1 MKSVSRT
8 PFVLALVLVVA
19 FLAAGCAA
27 RQATAPDRA
36 TPSGT
41 VEMFKMKAR
50 YGDRTGEWD
59 ILSPDFKARLSQQV
73 GRTIDVADYTQARD
87 MYRGDPQVK
96 LAEKM
101 LQTAIATNVRQV
113 GPDRA
118 RVAIQTSGGP
128 FAKSGEI
135 GMVRLQTWK
144 LQPVGGAQ
152 AYSGFVGDPMLAATK
167 QADGS
172 FVVTSGGNTIATVP
186 ANQVADYKVESYW
199 YVDDLGGMEQQF
211 LQIGSVNSQRPVGGV
226 L

>member
-1 MKSVSRT
+1 MQSSAR
-8 PFVLALVLVVA
+8 LLVLILAVG
-19 FLAAGCAA
+19 FLGIGCAA
-27 RQATAPDRA
+27 RQATAPTRA

-50 YGDRTGEWD
+50 YGDRSGEWD
-59 ILSPDFKARLSQQV
+59 ILSPDFKARISQQA
-73 GRTIDVADYTQARD
+73 GRTVDVADYTHARD
-87 MYRGDPQVK
+87 MYRGNPQVQM
-96 LAEKM
+96 AEKM

-118 RVAIQTSGGP
+118 RLVIQTSGGP

-144 LQPVGGAQ
+144 LQPVGGGQ

-172 FVVTSGGNTIATVP
+172 FVISSNGNTIATVP
-186 ANQVADYKVESYW
+186 ANQVADYRVESNW

-211 LQIGSVNSQRPVGGV
+211 LVQ
-226 L
+226 

>member
-1 MKSVSRT
+1 MNPRT
-8 PFVLALVLVVA
+8 NLLFVLVVA
-19 FLAAGCAA
+19 LLAGGCSA
-27 RQATAPDRA
+27 RQATAPSRA

-41 VEMFKMKAR
+41 VEMFKLKAR
-50 YGDRTGEWD
+50 YGDRSGEWD
-59 ILSPDFKARLSQQV
+59 ILSPGFKERLSQQA
-73 GRTIDVADYTQARD
+73 GRTVDVADYTQARN
-87 MYRGDPQVK
+87 MYRGDTKVQ

-101 LQTAIATNVRQV
+101 LQTAIATSVRQV

-144 LQPVGGAQ
+144 LQPAGGTQ
-152 AYSGFVGDPMLAATK
+152 TYSGFVGDPMLAATK

-172 FVVTSGGNTIATVP
+172 FIVTSGGRVVATIP
-186 ANQVADYKVESYW
+186 ANQVASYRTEAYW

-211 LQIGSVNSQRPVGGV
+211 MQ
-226 L
+226 